1 PLFRSILALCPVN
14 DLQFFVL
21 IGQYKESR
29 IRLPGKNRGLAGATK
44 YNGSER
50 YLLTNC
56 CLKYTRQQF
65 KEVREREGTF
75 RVIDEFLTGDETIAY
90 QFAIRC

>member
-44 YNGSER
+44 ESLSGWSFSSH
-50 YLLTNC
+50 C
-56 CLKYTRQQF
+56 
-65 KEVREREGTF
+65 REDREQPPENDRTK
-75 RVIDEFLTGDETIAY
+75 
-90 QFAIRC
+90 

>member
-29 IRLPGKNRGLAGATK
+29 IRLPGKNRGLAGAT
-44 YNGSER
+44 NALVTEPHGTAPS
-50 YLLTNC
+50 
-56 CLKYTRQQF
+56 
-65 KEVREREGTF
+65 VRSSF
-75 RVIDEFLTGDETIAY
+75 QWDI
-90 QFAIRC
+90 